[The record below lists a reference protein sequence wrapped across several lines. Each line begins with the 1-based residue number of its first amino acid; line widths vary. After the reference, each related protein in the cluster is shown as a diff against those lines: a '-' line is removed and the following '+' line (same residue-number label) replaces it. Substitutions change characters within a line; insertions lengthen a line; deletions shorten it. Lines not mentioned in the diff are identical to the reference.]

1 MRLLDLIIGSVL
13 LLLMFIKAVK
23 GSRYNDYVKDLDS
36 SEYPLPEIYCVGFAW
51 NDGKLLKLRGKLK
64 RMLMKQAKL
73 LYEEKYAEYY
83 ATVVWAQTISFVH
96 LCLCAGFIFGGA
108 FDLSLFTFAGIV
120 FAGVSAYYFITR
132 MKEKLETRKTECVV
146 ELPEIVSTM
155 ALLINSGMIL
165 KETWQT
171 IAYNKEGTIYTL
183 MKQASVDMQNG
194 VPEVDAIQKFGVKSD
209 SPEVK
214 KFTGALIQGI
224 EKGSQ
229 ELSIFLASQSSEMW
243 NLKKQVMLQKGEA
256 AASKLLMP
264 IALIFVGILITI
276 ISATVG
282 MML

>member
-1 MRLLDLIIGSVL
+1 MRLLELLIGSIL
-13 LLLMFIKAVK
+13 LLLMFIKAIK
-23 GSRYNDYVKDLDS
+23 GSRYNDYVKDLDDS
-36 SEYPLPEIYCVGFAW
+36 DFPLKEIYCIGFAW
-51 NDGKLLKLRGKLK
+51 NNGKLLKLRGKFK
-64 RMLMKQAKL
+64 RTLMKQAKL
-73 LYEEKYAEYY
+73 LYDEKYAEYY
-83 ATVVWAQTISFVH
+83 ATVIWAQTLSFVH
-96 LCLCAGFIFGGA
+96 LCVCAGCIVGGVFDFGFFA
-108 FDLSLFTFAGIV
+108 FVGVV
-120 FAGVSAYYFITR
+120 FGGVSAYYFITR

-165 KETWQT
+165 KETWET

-194 VPEVDAIQKFGVKSD
+194 VSEVDAIHKFGIKSD

-229 ELSIFLASQSSEMW
+229 ELSIFLSKQSSEMW

-276 ISATVG
+276 ISAAVG
-282 MML
+282 MLL